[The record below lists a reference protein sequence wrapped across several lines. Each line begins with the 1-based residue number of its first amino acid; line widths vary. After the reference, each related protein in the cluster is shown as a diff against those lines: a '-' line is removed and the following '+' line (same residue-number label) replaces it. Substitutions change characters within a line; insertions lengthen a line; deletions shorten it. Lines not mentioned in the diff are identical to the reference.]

1 MKLERL
7 LEEMLAEYDRRAEFY
22 EIVLKADVLKLL
34 TLLARD
40 YCESMTDGRRDC
52 PLVFGVYR

>member
-7 LEEMLAEYDRRAEFY
+7 FEEMLAEYDRRAEFY

-34 TLLARD
+34 
-40 YCESMTDGRRDC
+40 RRC
-52 PLVFGVYR
+52 WRATTANR